1 MNQTQI
7 DREVAFKTGETISEI
22 ARRGFGLDRLP
33 PFGSVGG
40 ISFHAE
46 RPGNRYVQTIY
57 RIDPIFA
64 NRRIP
69 TRVVAFKRGNSEWEP
84 VITGLKIDAL
94 ELIDSH

>member
-1 MNQTQI
+1 MNKI
-7 DREVAFKTGETISEI
+7 YH
-22 ARRGFGLDRLP
+22 

-57 RIDPIFA
+57 RIEPIFA